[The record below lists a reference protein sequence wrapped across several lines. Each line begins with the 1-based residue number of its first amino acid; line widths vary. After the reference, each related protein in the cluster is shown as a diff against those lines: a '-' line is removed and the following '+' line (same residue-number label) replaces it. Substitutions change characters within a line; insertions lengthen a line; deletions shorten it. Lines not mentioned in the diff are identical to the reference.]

1 MAICERPPDLCCT
14 CCHVEHVAWPQSNE
28 MLVHDLPLLRG
39 QGQGTEFGRADRQ
52 ARREGEGEEEAR
64 GLEWEAG
71 GDLQ

>member
-1 MAICERPPDLCCT
+1 
-14 CCHVEHVAWPQSNE
+14 